1 MGSFVGSFILVTGA
15 AGVGFGG
22 SISYLVFGAPSS
34 VVNVLRTMGAIGMAA
49 SVDATILASQG
60 GGALWGTAE
69 TSAASIGATVYV
81 GEIVTVRRAD
91 PGETGN

>member
-1 MGSFVGSFILVTGA
+1 
-15 AGVGFGG
+15 
-22 SISYLVFGAPSS
+22 
-34 VVNVLRTMGAIGMAA
+34 MAA